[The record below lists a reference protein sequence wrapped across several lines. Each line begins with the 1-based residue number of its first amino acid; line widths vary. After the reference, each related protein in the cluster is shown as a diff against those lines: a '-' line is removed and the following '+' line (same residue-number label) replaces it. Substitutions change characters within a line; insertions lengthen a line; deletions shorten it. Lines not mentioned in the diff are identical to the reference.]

1 MSSDRSFVSTVR
13 NSAKGITSL
22 NVEVVPC
29 LEDCVTHLD
38 RQDIGIALMHV
49 QSRDDATLLQ
59 KIVKDQHDPTQ
70 SIPVLAVIEDSLG
83 GQVALELLRVGLMDC
98 LTRPL
103 DKNRLTFLIDSL
115 TLRKRYGWM
124 PGFAI
129 PAKTPR
135 DIAQTNRRSAAADTF
150 LFSSPVMLR
159 LVEQV
164 RKIADRQHTIV
175 ITGETGTGKTHLAR
189 FIHHNS
195 FRRQGNLVHVDCGA
209 VPENLIE
216 GELFGY
222 RKGAFTGAS
231 QDYEGKCAAAAG
243 GTLFLDEIDAL
254 SLTMQSRLLRLT
266 DDRVYSPIG
275 VVQERKLDARIIVG
289 TNRNLAEEVAAGRF
303 RQDLYFRLS
312 VFELQVPALR
322 KRPEEIRSLVA
333 HVMNAVAADH
343 GTDVPEIEE
352 NVWRALESYHWR
364 GNVRELRNTVERFMA
379 FCSSGIVQLADL
391 SPSILDGLDSDGRSW
406 WCIVPLADLSQSIL
420 GQSQREGAAPA
431 GETASGSTMNDRPVD
446 SKSAATPEP
455 SVSDSWIRRIA
466 PQATALGIS
475 RARGEVD
482 KIVQILRETENNRTH
497 AAQALGIS
505 REALYKKLRKYQLLD
520 FHVN

>member
-1 MSSDRSFVSTVR
+1 MNVTLLLVSSDRSFVSTVR
-13 NSAKGITSL
+13 NCAKGITSL

-29 LEDCVTHLD
+29 LEDSITHLD

-59 KIVKDQHDPTQ
+59 NIVKDQHDPTH

-115 TLRKRYGWM
+115 TLRKRSGWM

-129 PAKTPR
+129 PAKSPR
-135 DIAQTNRRSAAADTF
+135 DIAQKNRRSAAADTF

-164 RKIADRQHTIV
+164 RQIADRQHTIV

-195 FRRQGNLVHVDCGA
+195 SRRQGNLVHVDCGA
-209 VPENLIE
+209 VPESLIE

-254 SLTMQSRLLRLT
+254 SPAMQSRLLRLT

-312 VFELQVPALR
+312 VFELQVPPLR
-322 KRPEEIRSLVA
+322 KRPEEIRPLVA
-333 HVMNAVAADH
+333 HVMHAVAADH
-343 GTDVPEIEE
+343 GTDVPGIEE
-352 NVWRALESYHWR
+352 NAWLALESYDWP

-391 SPSILDGLDSDGRSW
+391 SPSILR
-406 WCIVPLADLSQSIL
+406 
-420 GQSQREGAAPA
+420 QSQREGAAPA
-431 GETASGSTMNDRPVD
+431 GE
-446 SKSAATPEP
+446 AATSSPVIDRRVASKPVAAAEP
-455 SVSDSWIRRIA
+455 SVSDSWIRSIA
-466 PQATALGIS
+466 PTATALGIS
-475 RARGEVD
+475 RARGEVG

>member
-1 MSSDRSFVSTVR
+1 MNATLLLVSSDRSFASTVR
-13 NSAKGITSL
+13 DCAKGITSL
-22 NVEVVPC
+22 NVEVVPS
-29 LEDCVTHLD
+29 LEDSIAHLE
-38 RQDIGIALMHV
+38 RQDVGIALMHV

-59 KIVKDQHDPTQ
+59 KIVRDQHDSTH
-70 SIPVLAVIEDSLG
+70 STPVLAVIEDSLG
-83 GQVALELLRVGLMDC
+83 GQVTLELLRVGLMDC

-103 DKNRLTFLIDSL
+103 DKNRLTFLIDSR
-115 TLRKRYGWM
+115 TLRKRSGWM

-129 PAKTPR
+129 PTKSLR
-135 DIAQTNRRSAAADTF
+135 DIAPGQRPPASADAF
-150 LFSSPVMLR
+150 LFSSPLMLR
-159 LVEQV
+159 LVGQV
-164 RKIADRQHTIV
+164 RQIADRQNTIV

-195 FRRQGNLVHVDCGA
+195 SRRQGNLVHVDCGA

-216 GELFGY
+216 GELYGY

-231 QDYEGKCAAAAG
+231 QNYEGKCAAAAG

-254 SLTMQSRLLRLT
+254 SPAMQFRLLRLT

-275 VVQERKLDARIIVG
+275 VVQERRLDARIIVG

-312 VFELQVPALR
+312 VFELQVPPLR
-322 KRPEEIRSLVA
+322 KRLEEIRPLVA
-333 HVMNAVAADH
+333 HLMNSVAADH
-343 GTDVPEIEE
+343 GTDVPGMEE
-352 NVWRALESYHWR
+352 NAWQALESYDWP

-391 SPSILDGLDSDGRSW
+391 SPSIRRHFNRD
-406 WCIVPLADLSQSIL
+406 VP
-420 GQSQREGAAPA
+420 APA
-431 GETASGSTMNDRPVD
+431 VEASTGSTVNGGPMA
-446 SKSAATPEP
+446 SKSFDVGEP

-466 PQATALGIS
+466 PNATALGVS
-475 RARGEVD
+475 RARGEVG
-482 KIVQILRETENNRTH
+482 KLLEILRETENNRTR

-520 FHVN
+520 FHLT